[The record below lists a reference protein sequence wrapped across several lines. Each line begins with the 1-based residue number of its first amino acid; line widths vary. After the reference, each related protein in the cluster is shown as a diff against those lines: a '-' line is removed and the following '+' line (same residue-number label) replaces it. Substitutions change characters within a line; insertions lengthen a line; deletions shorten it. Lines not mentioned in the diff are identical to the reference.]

1 MCCARERGE
10 IFLMLRACVALLW
23 TMTVPAA
30 DLILHHGRVVTVNE
44 KLAIAEAVAV
54 KDGRIAAV
62 GTNAEILRMKSAD
75 TTLVDLRGKMVLPGL
90 IDSHVHSTGASMY
103 EFDHPI
109 PDMES
114 IADVLAYVRA
124 RAAVLAPGEWITLSQ
139 VFITRL
145 REQRYPTREE
155 LDQAAPHHPV
165 VFRTGPDAAL
175 NSLALKLSDIGRAPV
190 PEEGRLGK
198 VERDPKTGEPTGIV
212 RSAARLVAARASGR
226 TPTMDDRRRRLKML
240 LADYNSVGITSIV
253 ERTAGDDTVELF
265 RSLKESGE
273 LSCRT
278 FITYSIDP
286 QKPIETIEEQIRA
299 VAASP
304 LRKYDKM
311 LWVRGLKVFLD
322 GGMLT
327 GSAYMLKPWGTSP
340 IYSITDASYRGM
352 LYIEP
357 AKLFRIARAA
367 LACDMQLT
375 AHTVG
380 DGAVRALA
388 TAYEEVSNE
397 FPVRDKRPCISH
409 ANFITLEDIERMQ
422 RVGIVADMQPAWL
435 RMDGATLTKH
445 FGEERLRYFQPYRTL
460 FARGVVVGGGSDH
473 MQKIGSLRSNNPYN
487 PFLGMWITLARR
499 ARWTEKP
506 LVAEESIT
514 REQAIRFY
522 TINNAFLTFEEKEK
536 GSIEAGKL
544 ADLVVIDRDILRCP
558 VEEVKETQVLRT
570 YVGGKLIYERR

>member
-1 MCCARERGE
+1 MCV
-10 IFLMLRACVALLW
+10 MLRAFVVLLW
-23 TMTVPAA
+23 TMTLSAA
-30 DLILHHGRVVTVNE
+30 DLILHHGRVVTVNQQFT
-44 KLAIAEAVAV
+44 IAEAVAV
-54 KDGRIAAV
+54 KDGRIEAV
-62 GTNAEILRMKSAD
+62 GTNAEILRMKGAG
-75 TTLVDLRGKMVLPGL
+75 TTLVDLGGKMLLPGL

-103 EFDHPI
+103 EFDHAI

-114 IADVLAYVRA
+114 IGDVLAYVRA
-124 RAAVLAPGEWITLSQ
+124 RAAVLAPGEWIMLSQ

-155 LDQAAPHHPV
+155 LDQAAPRNPV
-165 VFRTGPDAAL
+165 LFRTGPDAAL
-175 NSLALKLSDIGRAPV
+175 NTLALKLSGIGREPLAG
-190 PEEGRLGK
+190 EGRLGK
-198 VERDPKTGEPTGIV
+198 VERDPKTGEPTGIL
-212 RSAARLVAARASGR
+212 RSAERLVAARASGR
-226 TPTMDDRRRRLKML
+226 TPTMDDRRQRLKML

-265 RSLKESGE
+265 RSLKAAGE
-273 LSCRT
+273 LSCRA

-286 QKPIETIEEQIRA
+286 QQPIEKIEERIRV

-304 LRKYDKM
+304 LRKYDNM

-327 GSAYMLKPWGTSP
+327 GSAYMLKPWGVSP
-340 IYSITDASYRGM
+340 IYSITDPSYRGM

-367 LACDMQLT
+367 LSRDMQLT

-380 DGAVRALA
+380 DGAVRTLA
-388 TAYEEVSNE
+388 TAYEEVSRE
-397 FPVRDKRPCISH
+397 FPVRDQRPCISH
-409 ANFITLEDIERMQ
+409 ANFMTLEDIERMR

-445 FGEERLRYFQPYRTL
+445 FGEDRLRYFQPYKTL
-460 FARGVVVGGGSDH
+460 FAQGVVVGGGSDH

-506 LVAEESIT
+506 LVAGESIT
-514 REQAIRFY
+514 REQAIRLY

-558 VEEVKETQVLRT
+558 EDSVKDTVVECT
-570 YVGGKLIYERR
+570 YLGGKLIYERR